1 MTWRTTTDI
10 ITARTVSAVPGTG
23 AGIIR
28 LGTAGISLLGDIAD
42 GMTDGI
48 TEAGTTLIIMED
60 STEDGM
66 TLGTGE
72 VIGDGMTRGI
82 ILIIADGMEDG
93 IHIGATTI
101 IITTTAQDI

>member
-1 MTWRTTTDI
+1 MV
-10 ITARTVSAVPGTG
+10 RTVSEVRGTG
-23 AGIIR
+23 AGTTP
-28 LGTAGISLLGDIAD
+28 LGTPGISHLGDIAD

-48 TEAGTTLIIMED
+48 TEAGTTLIMED

-93 IHIGATTI
+93 IRTGAITTI
-101 IITTTAQDI
+101 TDTVRTT

>member
-1 MTWRTTTDI
+1 MV
-10 ITARTVSAVPGTG
+10 RTVSEVRGTG
-23 AGIIR
+23 AGTTP
-28 LGTAGISLLGDIAD
+28 LGTPGISHLGDIAD

-66 TLGTGE
+66 TRGTGE
-72 VIGDGMTRGI
+72 VTGDGMTRGI